1 MTIFFEWITSAIRTH
16 NFRHSNRWPQ
26 PFEWLEIFL
35 NRWSNAFEQHSI
47 DHKRMANGKRT
58 VLRRPERIAVVY
70 VFAGEVKCYV
80 SSQGTWKFPCTCHM
94 FHRKEHGNFHVPCH
108 MFHLKVHGKCHVPCQ
123 GICFVAR
130 YMEISMFPA
139 GFAFHMRYLWK
150 KSCSL
155 R

>member
-1 MTIFFEWITSAIRTH
+1 MKILFQRIAAAVRTAR
-16 NFRHSNRWPQ
+16 NFCERMIQSVRTAS
-26 PFEWLEIFL
+26 L
-35 NRWSNAFEQHSI
+35 RSRTV
-47 DHKRMANGKRT
+47 DKRIANGKRT